1 MPKKHKRLTS
11 HPLATPEVL
20 EKAREARET
29 EDAYYLSPEGQAEM
43 SQWKADSEVRR
54 RGGARVGAGRKPV
67 SDPKVTLSL
76 RVSSDVKKFLET
88 TANASETTEQTIR
101 RSSAFR
107 QWIKSR
113 E

>member
-20 EKAREARET
+20 EKAQASRKKD
-29 EDAYYLSPEGQAEM
+29 DAYYLSPEGQAEM
-43 SQWKADSEVRR
+43 SQWKADSEARK
-54 RGGARVGAGRKPV
+54 RGGARAGAGRKPV
-67 SDPKVTLSL
+67 TDPKVTLSL

-88 TANASETTEQTIR
+88 TTNASETTEQTIR

-107 QWIKSR
+107 EWIKNR